1 MSNNNNQKPVA
12 AGSLLA
18 ADEPAPFRVL
28 NPKSSSP
35 LLLLCDH
42 ASRRVPASLGVMGL
56 DPAAL
61 RCHLAWDIGAGA
73 LTETL
78 AERLQATAVLCN
90 YSRLVVDCN
99 RQLLDPQAFL
109 EYGDGVVI
117 HGNRALSDDAKKAR
131 AREIYWPYHE
141 AIAAEIARLQSA
153 GVTPVVLAI
162 HSFTPVMNG
171 VSRPWEIG
179 ILWDKDPA
187 VPDILI
193 PAMREAGF
201 NVGDNEPYS
210 GRAPQDFTIDHH
222 AESALLPH
230 SGIEVRQDL
239 IAKASGVTRVAD
251 AFEKALRTVPTDLG
265 NSQSSAALA

>member
-1 MSNNNNQKPVA
+1 A
-12 AGSLLA
+12 ALGS
-18 ADEPAPFRVL
+18 
-28 NPKSSSP
+28 
-35 LLLLCDH
+35 
-42 ASRRVPASLGVMGL
+42 MGL

-78 AERLQATAVLCN
+78 AQRLGATAVLCN

-109 EYGDGVVI
+109 EFGDGVII
-117 HGNRALSDDAKKAR
+117 HGNRALNEEQKKAR
-131 AREIYWPYHE
+131 ATEIFWPYHA
-141 AIAAEIARLQSA
+141 AIDKQIKRLTAAGI
-153 GVTPVVLAI
+153 TPIILAI

-193 PAMREAGF
+193 PALRVAGF

-210 GRAPQDFTIDHH
+210 GRAPQDFTIDNH
-222 AESALLPH
+222 AENAGLPH

-239 IAKASGVTRVAD
+239 IARSAGVLRIAD
-251 AFEKALRTVPTDLG
+251 VFEATLKTVPPLLNDKG
-265 NSQSSAALA
+265 SNAALA